1 MNIISPETGAKK
13 MNKNILIV
21 LGGAVLAA
29 VLVAVLV
36 QITLGGKKPS
46 APLDAA
52 ALEVLVAA
60 KELKKGSELQEG
72 DLRWQGWSEDT
83 IFKGAIL
90 RDEDQEPHEALSG
103 RLERSFSEGEALVR
117 RAILT
122 ENTTNYVIARLQEG
136 ERAISIKVNAE
147 DMVAGFITP
156 GAFVD
161 VILTY
166 RQRIEIKDDSP
177 QVQSMLALNIDGI
190 ATETILENVR
200 VLAIDQKAE
209 LKDDDQIKVG
219 KTVTLAV
226 PIRHAEVLAL
236 ASELGEITLA
246 MRGIGDDGV
255 NDKAPAITDARL
267 TTIADEIY
275 AEYEKLKKDSSTG
288 VRANT
293 VKVYDGARVSN
304 TPVR

>member
-1 MNIISPETGAKK
+1 

-36 QITLGGKKPS
+36 QVTLGGKKSGPIEG
-46 APLDAA
+46 DAQ
-52 ALEVLVAA
+52 EVLVAA
-60 KELKKGSELQEG
+60 KDLKKGSELGEG
-72 DLRWQGWSEDT
+72 DTRWQAWSEDT
-83 IFKGAIL
+83 LFKGAII
-90 RDEDQEPHEALSG
+90 RDGDEEPEDALTG
-103 RLERSFSEGEALVR
+103 RIERSFSRGEPLLR
-117 RAILT
+117 RDILKEST
-122 ENTTNYVIARLQEG
+122 ANFVVARLKEG
-136 ERAISIKVNAE
+136 ERAVSIKVNAE

-156 GAFVD
+156 GSFVD

-166 RQRIEIKDDSP
+166 RQRIDIEDDSP
-177 QVQSMLALNIDGI
+177 EVQTMLALNIDNI
-190 ATETILENVR
+190 ATETILENIR

-209 LKDDDQIKVG
+209 VEEDDKIKVG

-246 MRGIGDDGV
+246 MRGIGDDAK
-255 NDKAPAITDARL
+255 NDDAPAITDARL
-267 TTIADEIY
+267 TSIATEIFKK
-275 AEYEKLKKDSSTG
+275 YEELKKDSSTG

-293 VKVYDGARVSN
+293 VKVYNGAQVQN
-304 TPVR
+304 IPVR